1 MAMTVLVTGSGGR
14 IGRVI
19 VNQLLERGDT
29 VRGFDAAEGSGD
41 LCDAAAV
48 RSAVAGVDA
57 VIHAG
62 AIAHNIV
69 GEEAKVL
76 AVGLRGTHHV
86 LEACHLEG
94 VRRVVCFS
102 SVQALGIFAGTRLLT
117 SLPLTDDYPS
127 CPQNAYQLAKHLGE
141 KLCETYHTLHGVETV
156 SLRPVYVSR
165 PEEYPFWRTCTTEQ
179 GPRAVGDYGA
189 YVDVRDV
196 ASAAV
201 LALTAPLS
209 GPECLLLTAADTDSP
224 LPTAELISRYYPELP
239 WALDQESYLADN
251 PYRSLVHCQRAAT
264 VLDWRPQ
271 HSWREVQHA

>member
-1 MAMTVLVTGSGGR
+1 MAMTVLITGSEGR
-14 IGRVI
+14 IGKVI
-19 VNQLLERGDT
+19 VQQLRERGDE
-29 VRGFDAAEGSGD
+29 VQGFDVTTGGD

-48 RSAVAGVDA
+48 RAAVAGADA

-69 GEEAKVL
+69 GEEANVL

-86 LEACHLEG
+86 LEACRLEG

-156 SLRPVYVSR
+156 SLRPVFVAT
-165 PEEYPFWRTCTTEQ
+165 PDLYPAWRERAADQ
-179 GPRAVGDYGA
+179 GPRAVGEYGA

-196 ASAAV
+196 AAAAV
-201 LALTAPLS
+201 LGLTAPLS
-209 GPECLLLTAADTDSP
+209 GPECLLLTATDTDSP
-224 LPTAELISRYYPELP
+224 LPTAELLARYYAELP
-239 WALDQESYLADN
+239 WRIDQENYLADN
-251 PYRSLVHCQRAAT
+251 PYRSLVDCQRAGT
-264 VLDWRPQ
+264 VLGWHAQ
-271 HSWREVQHA
+271 YSWRKTDDA